1 MAGSIPVGSLVT
13 DIKLNGSQP
22 VKTLKELKQAVSGA
36 TSAWKAQEA
45 VLKSAGQATEAAKA
59 KYNGLS
65 EAVQKQRQYI
75 DGLMNKQKDL
85 KKVQAEADQTTEK
98 GKQAYKNA
106 TEEIQKNAAQTLR
119 ATTRL
124 ESLTKQQEKAKSS
137 LNYYK
142 SGLADAQKTLK
153 QTQAVTKSYVDR
165 LKAEGKGYE
174 SAKARLSGYR
184 SSLQNLTKQQKIQE
198 QELSRIASE
207 TGKSSSAYK
216 RQQVRVN
223 ETATSIAKLNT
234 KVKSTQKEVNRLSP
248 NGFNKIANG
257 AKRVTTAADKMKSG
271 LKGAWEH
278 VKTGATAA
286 AAGIGAV
293 GAAAISG
300 AKKAGNLEQSYK
312 EITNLAVTGG
322 EKQKEAVKAVAEMQ
336 KQGRDM
342 SIQYGKSQQ
351 DIAEAYEE
359 LIKRGYTT
367 KQALGAMRTELQGS
381 VASGDDFS
389 DVVKVSSTVLESF
402 GMRAKS
408 TAQMTSNTK
417 RAVNELAYAADMT
430 STGFKDLGY
439 GMSYV
444 GSSAHQAGFSLSETA
459 SAMGILSNNGLEASK
474 AGTGLNQVINR
485 LSDATGKLV
494 KGDKKNVLAKLGI
507 TPKEITTSKG
517 QLKSMGDVF
526 GVLEKHMK
534 GMTKVQKINIMKSL
548 FGVNGEQAGLI
559 LAKYNKQL
567 DSLSKKTLTAG
578 KNGKYVADLASKNSQ
593 TAKMQMARLKEAGE
607 AFTMTLGAKMLPAIN
622 KAGDE
627 LVVFLTKSK
636 DGKKL
641 TKDFASGVEALSNG
655 LVKMIE
661 WIAHHRTETKLIAAG
676 FGAAYGAVKLAGM
689 VQWLN
694 KTRLAFSGLKVGTH
708 LINGFKHLGSAAKI
722 SGKLIKATGKGIA
735 FAGKTMGKSFV
746 NQLGLIGKGIKGLGS
761 IALKAVKGIGGQFA
775 SAGKFLGSEIS
786 KGFKASVK
794 IGRGL
799 FTQKG
804 GAGIF
809 NGALQSAK
817 SAGGFKNLTAAGK
830 VGTAAAGVG
839 VAVDAATSIA
849 KGIKDKVGSRKQYED
864 IGTGAGKAIGGGIG
878 LWFGGPLGAAVGAK
892 IGGVVGKWGGDAVKS
907 FQNGWNKKKPPKN
920 FWSLENLGWST
931 HDMFNKIGKW
941 GGQVGKKFGQSLN
954 KGKSFV
960 KKNSKELALTA
971 VNPIVGIP
979 ALLYKN
985 NPKFRKW
992 ANGVA
997 KNFKQGFNSAKK
1009 SVSNFN
1015 KSVSKNVGNFNK
1027 FVGKKYKQITS
1038 GIGKTF
1044 KKGWDAAY
1052 KHASK
1057 GTKQIMRS
1065 TEKFAKNYVKTQKKA
1080 NSETAKNFGSFS
1092 KRLKKNHGNLFKTLS
1107 QTAKTQLKIEQK
1119 RWSSNWKNIK
1129 TTAAGIWKGLRT
1141 NASDMYAKLNKST
1154 HGGLGK
1160 VFDGFKDFGKNI
1172 GKFWSDLWKG
1182 ITKTFD
1188 DTVKGLQDAAGNVQ
1202 KFFTGKL
1209 KVGNIH
1215 LAGGTDWR
1223 RRYGVPAIVND
1234 APGNNYREGLIT
1246 NGKVV
1251 PFPAK
1256 RNLPIWLMP
1265 DQDIING
1272 NDMSKMFGH
1281 FANGTVDVKNFSDN
1295 DLKKLVVTTNKLAND
1310 QIKLYKDE
1318 IKKRNKRY
1326 RDHKDHRD
1334 KLDRKRDHKTNLT
1347 KEERAKAAAR
1357 AKKDQEQLKK
1367 LGDRISSA
1375 LKHKKGTEARRLTAE
1390 FNKLTKKYSAD
1401 KKASKKPNPHAGK
1414 VLVDQGLLIGAK
1426 SRIGHS
1432 VYIDKKLFK
1441 RLIANLNKKTK
1452 KKSTRKK
1459 TTTRRRKTTSTRRR
1473 SYRVFEPRITARS
1486 SAGASVVGVS
1496 SLKGLKSKAVKVS
1509 VKTSGNKALASLAKS
1524 ISKIKGG
1531 KHKVTVKSSG
1541 TKSLNKLYKATKKI
1555 KGKTH
1560 KVKVKSSGTKGLK
1573 SLQRNVTSVHKR
1585 IDSLAKAAKKDKFG
1599 ASIAKQAENAVKVLK
1614 GKGNF
1619 AKQFNSMVK
1628 KFEKDLKAMVKT
1640 AQKEFKSMWSNME
1653 HSSKTSQSSMLHSLS
1668 SFSKKFKHDWSS
1680 LQSGV
1685 YKSFSHFWTNM
1696 RSAAGRGVN
1705 NVIRILNSAIG
1716 KIDSVISDF
1725 GGSKTAVSKSSLV
1738 HYASG
1743 TDANGRLMQDTLAI
1757 VNDAKS
1763 GPRQEAIVT
1772 DQNDVILPK
1781 GNDVPVML
1789 RKGWGVLNG
1798 AQTQRLGLPHYA
1810 DGTGLSLKKLYDIA
1824 KHNWNNPTKT
1834 GNSMFSAVSGL
1845 TGAIKELASGMRSK
1859 SKDQGVTWWSQLWKM
1874 VEDKVDDDDLGP
1886 ASGLL
1891 KAVEKYGEGHR
1902 YVWGAGGPTTFDC
1915 SGLVMYALKHAYG
1928 IDYPHFSG
1936 AQYALTQHISKSQAK
1951 SGDLVFWGHGGSEHV
1966 GVYAGGSKYY
1976 SAESPSQGIHMNT
1989 LSSVVGYGSP
1999 LFGRV
2004 KGLKQDDESKDV
2016 KVKANSS
2023 LQKHIKEQV
2032 GQGFWRTVQKIAD
2045 KYGESSIPGTA
2056 TPKQARQV
2064 IQRAMEIAGVHGQN
2078 WVNGL
2083 ATIAQHESG
2092 FRDIVNTWDSNAK
2105 AGTPSAGWFQM
2116 IEPTFKAN
2124 AKPGYSKWRNPL
2136 DQAISAIRYIQRKY
2150 GGIANVPGLV
2160 SMRHGGAYKGYANGG
2175 IATKASIFGE
2185 AGPEMAIPLIPSK
2198 STRAWELIGKAIAIL
2213 SGQSGFNLNQQQVVD
2228 TKEKKEEHDFRESVL
2243 FLLQQL
2249 VGKSDVAKITLQTP
2263 QGRTL
2268 WQVVEPFAKEE
2279 NKKEIMRLKR
2289 GLSGRR

>member
-75 DGLMNKQKDL
+75 DGLMNKQKNL

-124 ESLTKQQEKAKSS
+124 ESLTKQQEKARSS

-142 SGLADAQKTLK
+142 SGLAEAQKSLK
-153 QTQAVTKSYVDR
+153 QTQAVTKSYVER

-174 SAKARLSGYR
+174 SAKAKLSGYK
-184 SSLQNLTKQQKIQE
+184 SSLENLNKQQKVQE

-207 TGKSSSAYK
+207 SSKSSSAYK

-234 KVKSTQKEVNRLSP
+234 KIKSSQKEVNKLNP

-257 AKRVTTAADKMKSG
+257 AKRVTTAADKMKAG

-381 VASGDDFS
+381 VASGDDFK
-389 DVVKVSSTVLESF
+389 DVVSVSSTVLESF

-408 TAQMTSNTK
+408 TAAMTSNTK

-641 TKDFASGVEALSNG
+641 TNDFAHGVEALSNG

-661 WIAHHRTETKLIAAG
+661 WIAHHQTETKLIAAG
-676 FGAAYGAVKLAGM
+676 LGAAYGVVKLA
-689 VQWLN
+689 QFTKWIN
-694 KTRLAFSGLKVGTH
+694 DTRLALKGLNVGKHLLDISDKTAIKWVNLKDKISSLGKVLKNRKLAGLATKAGKG
-708 LINGFKHLGSAAKI
+708 IVTGFKKGVSGIGQAGKWLGSKLLSGSKALISKATDLGRKI
-722 SGKLIKATGKGIA
+722 GGAISKAIKATTK
-735 FAGKTMGKSFV
+735 FSMGKR
-746 NQLGLIGKGIKGLGS
+746 L
-761 IALKAVKGIGGQFA
+761 A
-775 SAGKFLGSEIS
+775 
-786 KGFKASVK
+786 
-794 IGRGL
+794 
-799 FTQKG
+799 
-804 GAGIF
+804 
-809 NGALQSAK
+809 
-817 SAGGFKNLTAAGK
+817 
-830 VGTAAAGVG
+830 
-839 VAVDAATSIA
+839 
-849 KGIKDKVGSRKQYED
+849 
-864 IGTGAGKAIGGGIG
+864 TGAVA
-878 LWFGGPLGAAVGAK
+878 GAAVAAPEVINAVK
-892 IGGVVGKWGGDAVKS
+892 DRHSADKRSQDIGGAVGALAGGTLTSMIPVVGPMLAPVGAIIGKYAGQWGGQAVNHFTK
-907 FQNGWNKKKPPKN
+907 GWQRSKPPKN

-941 GGQVGKKFGQSLN
+941 GSDVGKKFGQSLN

-992 ANGVA
+992 ANGVG
-997 KNFKQGFNSAKK
+997 KTFKSGFNTAKK
-1009 SVSNFN
+1009 SVTNFN
-1015 KSVSKNVGNFNK
+1015 KSVSKNVSNFNK
-1027 FVGKKYKQITS
+1027 SVGKKYKQITS
-1038 GIGKTF
+1038 GIGKNF

-1052 KHASK
+1052 RHASK

-1065 TEKFAKNYVKTQKKA
+1065 TEKFAKNYVKINKKA
-1080 NSETAKNFGSFS
+1080 NSETVKNFSSFG
-1092 KRLKKNHGNLFKTLS
+1092 KRLKKNHGDLFKTIG
-1107 QTAKTQLKIEQK
+1107 QTAKKQLSIEKK
-1119 RWSSNWKNIK
+1119 RWSSNWKNIRS
-1129 TTAAGIWKGLRT
+1129 TAQGIWKGLNH
-1141 NASDMYAKLNKST
+1141 NASDMYKKLNTAT

-1160 VFDGFKDFGKNI
+1160 VLSGFKSFGKSI
-1172 GKFWSDLWKG
+1172 AGFWTDLWKNV
-1182 ITKTFD
+1182 TKTFS
-1188 DTVKGLQDAAGNVQ
+1188 DTIKGLKDAANNVG

-1209 KVGNIH
+1209 KVGSLH

-1223 RRYGVPAIVND
+1223 KKYGTPAVVND
-1234 APGNNYREGLIT
+1234 APGENYREGLLV
-1246 NGKVV
+1246 NGQVI
-1251 PFPAK
+1251 PFPDK
-1256 RNLPIWLMP
+1256 RNIPFWLLPG
-1265 DQDIING
+1265 QDIVNG
-1272 NDMSKMFGH
+1272 NDMAKMFGH

-1318 IKKRNKRY
+1318 IKKRDKRY

-1334 KLDRKRDHKTNLT
+1334 KLDQKRDHKTNLT

-1357 AKKDQEQLKK
+1357 AKKEQEQLKK

-1486 SAGASVVGVS
+1486 SAGASVVGMS
-1496 SLKGLKSKAVKVS
+1496 SLKGLKSKAVKIS

-1599 ASIAKQAENAVKVLK
+1599 KAIAKQAEEAVKSLK

-1619 AKQFNSMVK
+1619 AKQFESMTK
-1628 KFEKDLKAMVKT
+1628 KFNKDLKNMTKNSK
-1640 AQKEFKSMWSNME
+1640 KEFKSMWSDIE
-1653 HSSKTSQSSMLHSLS
+1653 HQSKTGQSRLTHEMS
-1668 SFSKKFKHDWSS
+1668 SFSSHYKKSWSS
-1680 LQSGV
+1680 LENGV
-1685 YKSFSHFWTNM
+1685 HRTFGQFWSKM
-1696 RSAAGRGVN
+1696 KSAAGRGVN
-1705 NVIRILNSAIG
+1705 GVLRVVNSAIG

-1725 GGSKTAVSKSSLV
+1725 GGSKRAVKNV
-1738 HYASG
+1738 TPVRYAEG
-1743 TDANGRLMQDTLAI
+1743 TDANGRLTQDTLAI

-1798 AQTQRLGLPHYA
+1798 AQTQRLGLPHFA
-1810 DGTGLSLKKLYDIA
+1810 AGTGLSLKKLYDIA
-1824 KHNWNNPTKT
+1824 KHNWSNPTKT
-1834 GNSMFSAVSGL
+1834 GNSMFGVVSGL
-1845 TGAIKELASGMRSK
+1845 TGAMKELAQGMRSK
-1859 SKDQGVTWWSQLWKM
+1859 SKDQGVAWWSQLWKM
-1874 VEDKVDDDDLGP
+1874 VEDKVNDDAVGKGGTREAFLKYAEKVFSGVHYQMGA
-1886 ASGLL
+1886 ASKTLS
-1891 KAVEKYGEGHR
+1891 
-1902 YVWGAGGPTTFDC
+1902 DC
-1915 SGLVMYALKHAYG
+1915 SGMVMQALRHFG
-1928 IDYPHFSG
+1928 INIGRTTVAMQESNG
-1936 AQYALTQHISKSQAK
+1936 VQYLGKNIRKTVP
-1951 SGDLVFWGHGGSEHV
+1951 GDLVIFGHGTGAAGHV
-1966 GVYAGGSKYY
+1966 GIVKNPKAGTMFNETQPYARVSRIADDV
-1976 SAESPSQGIHMNT
+1976 SM
-1989 LSSVVGYGSP
+1989 GYG
-1999 LFGRV
+1999 FYRV
-2004 KGLKQDDESKDV
+2004 KGLHNASDSNNP
-2016 KVKANSS
+2016 KVKANNS
-2023 LQKHIKEQV
+2023 LQSLIKKQV
-2032 GQGFWRTVQKIAD
+2032 GQGFWRTIQKIAD
-2045 KYGESSIPGTA
+2045 KYGENSFFGGMAGKPVGDVTHWMRQAHIPKKDWAGINYIVTAESGWNPRIVNPSSGTYGLGQMQGYNLHYY
-2056 TPKQARQV
+2056 TR
-2064 IQRAMEIAGVHGQN
+2064 HGSKSN
-2078 WVNGL
+2078 P
-2083 ATIAQHESG
+2083 IAQLMGIMDYIHDRYGS
-2092 FRDIVNTWDSNAK
+2092 V
-2105 AGTPSAGWFQM
+2105 
-2116 IEPTFKAN
+2116 AN
-2124 AKPGYSKWRNPL
+2124 AVRF
-2136 DQAISAIRYIQRKY
+2136 RK
-2150 GGIANVPGLV
+2150 AHNW
-2160 SMRHGGAYKGYANGG
+2160 YANGG
-2175 IATKASIFGE
+2175 IANKPSIFGE
-2185 AGPEMAIPLIPSK
+2185 AGPEMAIPLTPSK
-2198 STRAWELIGKAIAIL
+2198 STRAWELIGKAVGIL
-2213 SGQSGFNLNQQQVVD
+2213 SSQSGFNLNQQQVVD

>member
-13 DIKLNGSQP
+13 DVKLNGSQP
-22 VKTLKELKQAVSGA
+22 VTTLKELKQAVSGA
-36 TSAWKAQEA
+36 TSAWRAQEA
-45 VLKSAGQATEAAKA
+45 VLKSAGKQTEAAKA
-59 KYNGLS
+59 KYAGLTETVKNQRKYI
-65 EAVQKQRQYI
+65 EA
-75 DGLMNKQKDL
+75 LAEKQKNL

-124 ESLTKQQEKAKSS
+124 ASLTKQQEKAKSS

-142 SGLADAQKTLK
+142 SGLAEAQKSLK
-153 QTQAVTKSYVDR
+153 QTQAVTKSYVER
-165 LKAEGKGYE
+165 LKAEGKSYE
-174 SAKARLSGYR
+174 SAKAKLNGYK
-184 SSLQNLTKQQKIQE
+184 SSLENLTKQQKIQA

-207 TGKSSSAYK
+207 SGKSSSAYK

-234 KVKSTQKEVNRLSP
+234 KVKSTQKEVDKLNP

-257 AKRVTTAADKMKSG
+257 AKRVTTAADKMKAG

-408 TAQMTSNTK
+408 TAAMTSNTK

-641 TKDFASGVEALSNG
+641 TKDFANGVEALSND

-676 FGAAYGAVKLAGM
+676 LGAAYGVVKLANM

-694 KTRLAFSGLKVGTH
+694 KTRLALKGLNVGKHFLDISDKTAIKWVNLKDKITSLGKTLKNSKLAGLATKAGHGIVTGFKKGINGIGQAGKWLGSKLLSGSKTLISKATELGHKVGD
-708 LINGFKHLGSAAKI
+708 AI
-722 SGKLIKATGKGIA
+722 SKAIKATTK
-735 FAGKTMGKSFV
+735 FSMGKR
-746 NQLGLIGKGIKGLGS
+746 L
-761 IALKAVKGIGGQFA
+761 A
-775 SAGKFLGSEIS
+775 
-786 KGFKASVK
+786 
-794 IGRGL
+794 
-799 FTQKG
+799 T
-804 GAGIF
+804 
-809 NGALQSAK
+809 GALA
-817 SAGGFKNLTAAGK
+817 
-830 VGTAAAGVG
+830 
-839 VAVDAATSIA
+839 
-849 KGIKDKVGSRKQYED
+849 
-864 IGTGAGKAIGGGIG
+864 
-878 LWFGGPLGAAVGAK
+878 GAAVAAPEVINAVK
-892 IGGVVGKWGGDAVKS
+892 DRHSADKRSQDIGGAVGAVAGGTLTSMIPVVGPMLAPVGAIIGKYAGRWGGQAVNS
-907 FQNGWNKKKPPKN
+907 FTKGWQKNKPPKK
-920 FWSLENLGWST
+920 FWSLENLGYSAHNMW
-931 HDMFNKIGKW
+931 
-941 GGQVGKKFGQSLN
+941 
-954 KGKSFV
+954 
-960 KKNSKELALTA
+960 
-971 VNPIVGIP
+971 
-979 ALLYKN
+979 
-985 NPKFRKW
+985 
-992 ANGVA
+992 NG
-997 KNFKQGFNSAKK
+997 FTK
-1009 SVSNFN
+1009 SVSNTIKWFKKNWKEVGVYFINPFAGAVNSLYKHN
-1015 KSVSKNVGNFNK
+1015 KKFHKWVDGLVKGFKNAWKGVGKWFANIGKNIQKFWKGMTKWFSNLGKNMAKGLKSSWKSMTKWFSNVGKGIQKAWRGLVKWFTNLGRNMSKGLKSSWHSVVK
-1027 FVGKKYKQITS
+1027 FFS
-1038 GIGKTF
+1038 GIV
-1044 KKGWDAAY
+1044 KGVHCVW
-1052 KHASK
+1052 S
-1057 GTKQIMRS
+1057 GIT
-1065 TEKFAKNYVKTQKKA
+1065 
-1080 NSETAKNFGSFS
+1080 GWFS
-1092 KRLKKNHGNLFKTLS
+1092 KLGSGAVKGFKS
-1107 QTAKTQLKIEQK
+1107 A
-1119 RWSSNWKNIK
+1119 WNGIK
-1129 TTAAGIWKGLRT
+1129 SWFSGIIDGI
-1141 NASDMYAKLNKST
+1141 KSAWDNFWDT
-1154 HGGLGK
+1154 VSGPFKWLGK
-1160 VFDGFKDFGKNI
+1160 VFSGKAEI
-1172 GKFWSDLWKG
+1172 GG
-1182 ITKTFD
+1182 IHF
-1188 DTVKGLQDAAGNVQ
+1188 AN
-1202 KFFTGKL
+1202 
-1209 KVGNIH
+1209 
-1215 LAGGTDWR
+1215 GTDWR
-1223 RRYGVPAIVND
+1223 KRYGVPAIVND
-1234 APGNNYREGLIT
+1234 APGNNYREGLINT
-1246 NGKVV
+1246 DGSLI

-1256 RNLPIWLMP
+1256 RNLPFWLLP
-1265 DQDIING
+1265 GQDIING
-1272 NDMSKMFGH
+1272 DDMAKHFGSALH
-1281 FANGTVDVKNFSDN
+1281 YANGTVHLSKDHKYSKKNYE
-1295 DLKKLVVTTNKLAND
+1295 LA
-1310 QIKLYKDE
+1310 
-1318 IKKRNKRY
+1318 KKRAIE
-1326 RDHKDHRD
+1326 D
-1334 KLDRKRDHKTNLT
+1334 K
-1347 KEERAKAAAR
+1347 KELE
-1357 AKKDQEQLKK
+1357 K
-1367 LGDRISSA
+1367 LGDKISNA
-1375 LKHKKGTEARRLTAE
+1375 LKRKNGDEARHLTAE

-1401 KKASKKPNPHAGK
+1401 KKAAKKPDPHAGK

-1432 VYIDKKLFK
+1432 VYISKDLFK
-1441 RLIANLNKKTK
+1441 KLIANLNKK
-1452 KKSTRKK
+1452 KS
-1459 TTTRRRKTTSTRRR
+1459 TTRRRTTTHKRRSTTARRTSTRRY
-1473 SYRVFEPRITARS
+1473 SSRVTTPRIS
-1486 SAGASVVGVS
+1486 SGVS
-1496 SLKGLKSKAVKVS
+1496 ARISTVGLGSINGLSKALKGIKSKSIKVVAKASGTKAV
-1509 VKTSGNKALASLAKS
+1509 TSLAKAVG
-1524 ISKIKGG
+1524 KVKGG
-1531 KHKVTVKSSG
+1531 SHKVTVKTSG
-1541 TKSLNKLYKATKKI
+1541 LTSLRKLAKAANKI

-1560 KVKVKSSGTKGLK
+1560 KVRVRTSGTKGLK
-1573 SLQRNVTSVHKR
+1573 SLQKNITSVHKR
-1585 IDSLAKAAKKDKFG
+1585 IDSLSKASKKDKFG
-1599 ASIAKQAENAVKVLK
+1599 KAIAKQAEEAVKSLK

-1743 TDANGRLMQDTLAI
+1743 TDVNGRLTRDTLAI

-1763 GPRQEAIVT
+1763 GPHQEAIVT

-1810 DGTGLSLKKLYDIA
+1810 GGTGLSLKKLYDIA
-1824 KHNWNNPTKT
+1824 KHNWSNPSKT
-1834 GNSMFSAVSGL
+1834 GSAMFSAISGL
-1845 TGAIKELASGMRSK
+1845 TGAMKELASGMRSK
-1859 SKDQGVTWWSQLWKM
+1859 SKDQEINWWSQLWKM
-1874 VEDKVDDDDLGP
+1874 VEDKVNDDDLGP

-1891 KAVEKYGEGHR
+1891 KAVETLGKNKHYSQGKR
-1902 YVWGAGGPTTFDC
+1902 MSKFFADC
-1915 SGLVMYALKHAYG
+1915 SSLVSRALYNNYG
-1928 IDYPHFSG
+1928 AKWAEPNG
-1936 AQYALTQHISKSQAK
+1936 WALTVAGLWDHAHRISKSEAK
-1951 SGDLVFWGHGGSEHV
+1951 PGDPVFWLPDTHV
-1966 GVYAGGSKYY
+1966 GIYAGRGMYY
-1976 SAESPSQGIHMNT
+1976 SAYGPGDGGP
-1989 LSSVVGYGSP
+1989 VGMQRVAPGAT
-1999 LFGRV
+1999 FGRFN
-2004 KGLKQDDESKDV
+2004 GLNTEGGKSDSP

-2023 LQKHIKEQV
+2023 LQKKIKAQV
-2032 GQGFWRTVQKIAD
+2032 GAGFWKTIQKIAD
-2045 KYGESSIPGTA
+2045 KYGD
-2056 TPKQARQV
+2056 
-2064 IQRAMEIAGVHGQN
+2064 
-2078 WVNGL
+2078 NGL
-2083 ATIAQHESG
+2083 AGAFKLGGDVAQRAKALAKAIKQAVPGATKNGLAAIIGSWEFESGGLNPAAINPNGGASGLGQWLYGRLTNLKAYARKHGKSWKDPATQINFAANAEGSDSAIFRRIAKGSGSPASLANAFSREWERGGYDAQHAAAA
-2092 FRDIVNTWDSNAK
+2092 V
-2105 AGTPSAGWFQM
+2105 Q
-2116 IEPTFKAN
+2116 
-2124 AKPGYSKWRNPL
+2124 
-2136 DQAISAIRYIQRKY
+2136 
-2150 GGIANVPGLV
+2150 IARAL
-2160 SMRHGGAYKGYANGG
+2160 RGYANGG
-2175 IATKASIFGE
+2175 IASRPSIFGE

-2213 SGQSGFNLNQQQVVD
+2213 SANTTFGQQQNQID
-2228 TKEKKEEHDFRESVL
+2228 TKEQKEEHEFRQSVL
-2243 FLLQQL
+2243 LLLRQL
-2249 VGKSDVAKITLQTP
+2249 VNKSSVADIKLTTP
-2263 QGRTL
+2263 AGRAL
-2268 WQVVEPFAKEE
+2268 WEVVEPFSKAEQRAAMIKL
-2279 NKKEIMRLKR
+2279 RR
-2289 GLSGRR
+2289 GLSGH